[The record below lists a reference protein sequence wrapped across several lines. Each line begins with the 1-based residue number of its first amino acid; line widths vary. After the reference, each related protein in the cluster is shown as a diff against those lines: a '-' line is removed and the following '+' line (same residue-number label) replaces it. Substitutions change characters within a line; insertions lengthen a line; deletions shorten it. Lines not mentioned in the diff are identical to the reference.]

1 MSITV
6 NCFLYHLLHCGQKMY
21 NDLFMPLGIY
31 RDFLKYGF
39 FLTYF
44 YKKKAVIRFPT
55 AIVSGNFLLCFKAIL
70 FGT

>member
-1 MSITV
+1 
-6 NCFLYHLLHCGQKMY
+6 MY
-21 NDLFMPLGIY
+21 NDLFLPLGIY

-44 YKKKAVIRFPT
+44 YKKKAMIRFPT